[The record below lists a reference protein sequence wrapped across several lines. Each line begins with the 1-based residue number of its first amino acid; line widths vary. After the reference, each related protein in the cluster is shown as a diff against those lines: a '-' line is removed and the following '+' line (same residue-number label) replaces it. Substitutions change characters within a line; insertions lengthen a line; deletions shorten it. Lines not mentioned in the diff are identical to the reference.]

1 MQGAKSPEQPLGE
14 AGHPAPGWL
23 IPAVGTD
30 PIPGPIPLCW
40 EGAPD
45 QIKVIP
51 ARSAAVSQKKEVSI
65 L

>member
-1 MQGAKSPEQPLGE
+1 MQGAKSPEQPPGE
-14 AGHPAPGWL
+14 AGHPAPAH
-23 IPAVGTD
+23 PSSGTD